1 MSGKLISSRNIT
13 IGVDGKFDGEIQ
25 AKKVVVSGYIEGRID
40 AERLEI
46 VSTGKVR
53 GEIRVA
59 ELVIEP
65 GGHFNGSS
73 EITSPEESE
82 PRRISHQPDGKSDPA
97 YPTASETSET
107 KERLEATLT

>member
-1 MSGKLISSRNIT
+1 MSGKLQSSRNVT
-13 IGVDGKFDGEIQ
+13 IGVNGEFDGEIQ
-25 AKKVVVSGYIEGRID
+25 AKKVVVSGCIEGSID

-65 GGHFNGSS
+65 GGQFNGSS
-73 EITSPEESE
+73 EITISDNSE
-82 PRRISHQPDGKSDPA
+82 PRRISHQPNGKTDKTPGQADAES
-97 YPTASETSET
+97 SE
-107 KERLEATLT
+107 RFDATGS